1 MNEKF
6 FELKKSKQDRFIN
19 AALQIFSENGYK
31 KASTDEIVK
40 KAEIS
45 KGLLF
50 HYFGSKQG
58 LYEFVYNYSVK
69 YIRMEYSR
77 VLTGEK
83 ENFFKLQSKIMEA
96 QREIMRGYPYMN
108 IFVTQAFREK
118 EEEVV
123 ALVRES
129 MDEHSAYLAS
139 VYAQADISNFKE
151 DINPSQV
158 LKMCLFIADGVLLEQ
173 FRGEEIDA
181 DKYYEE
187 NCAYIK
193 LLESQFTPI
202 E

>member
-77 VLTGEK
+77 VLTG
-83 ENFFKLQSKIMEA
+83 S
-96 QREIMRGYPYMN
+96 Y
-108 IFVTQAFREK
+108 
-118 EEEVV
+118 
-123 ALVRES
+123 
-129 MDEHSAYLAS
+129 
-139 VYAQADISNFKE
+139 
-151 DINPSQV
+151 
-158 LKMCLFIADGVLLEQ
+158 
-173 FRGEEIDA
+173 
-181 DKYYEE
+181 
-187 NCAYIK
+187 
-193 LLESQFTPI
+193 
-202 E
+202 